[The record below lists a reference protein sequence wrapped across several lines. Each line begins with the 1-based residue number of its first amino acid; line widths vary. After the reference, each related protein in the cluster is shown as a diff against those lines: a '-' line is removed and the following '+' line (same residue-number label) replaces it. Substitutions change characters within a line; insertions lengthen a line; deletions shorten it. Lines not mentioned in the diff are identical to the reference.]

1 MLFLSCCLVDCNL
14 YLILIMSCNPA
25 CTVGLM
31 IFILVVSAGSL
42 IDPLP
47 IDCCSITDCMCVCL
61 YAKMLYTNF
70 IITCFLCSDFNVCSS
85 LFNCSF
91 SALESFNYYFSIIMH
106 ELCQL
111 LTLVVNFV
119 IWSFIIAL
127 LSVHSFNSASYITYP

>member
-47 IDCCSITDCMCVCL
+47 IDCCSITDCICVCVCMQKCFTQTLSLLVFFVLILMCV
-61 YAKMLYTNF
+61 
-70 IITCFLCSDFNVCSS
+70 VP
-85 LFNCSF
+85 
-91 SALESFNYYFSIIMH
+91 FSIVHFLLLNHLTIIFLL
-106 ELCQL
+106 LCM
-111 LTLVVNFV
+111 
-119 IWSFIIAL
+119 
-127 LSVHSFNSASYITYP
+127 NSASYLH